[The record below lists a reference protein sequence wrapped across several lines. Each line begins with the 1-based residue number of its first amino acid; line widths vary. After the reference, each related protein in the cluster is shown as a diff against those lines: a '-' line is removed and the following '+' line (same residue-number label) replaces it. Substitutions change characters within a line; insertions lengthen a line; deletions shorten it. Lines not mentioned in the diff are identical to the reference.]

1 MNHLKASIYITFIA
15 MLGLTSCL
23 KKDAMNVDPDNT
35 TANIVELQF
44 IEGGSGTTINSGMQY
59 FSGGAL
65 TYPSTDLADT
75 ADYNISLGGKSP
87 LSSDVTV
94 TLAVD
99 PTKVL
104 DNLANDSIKYVLM
117 PDSLYKIVST
127 KATIKAG
134 ERIAHMQIIFYPSKK
149 TDPAASYMLPV
160 IIKDA
165 QGQTISSN
173 FSTIYFHII
182 GNPLAGSYGVTGY
195 FYHPSS
201 PRSLSRPRTLSPV
214 NGTTLLTEL
223 GDLGGSGYFVEISVP
238 NPFNTT
244 TVQDVTIAVHS
255 GSSPD
260 PVLIWSGG
268 LPSDNPGYTPGWSGS
283 AMCNNTYDPVTQTFY
298 LRYGYLGGTGYR
310 VTEEWIKKN

>member
-1 MNHLKASIYITFIA
+1 MNHLRVSIYITFIA
-15 MLGLTSCL
+15 LLGLTSCL
-23 KKDAMNVDPDNT
+23 KKDGMNIDPDNT
-35 TANIVELQF
+35 TSNIVELQF

-59 FSGGAL
+59 FTGGAL
-65 TYPSTDLADT
+65 VYPPSDLMDT
-75 ADYNISLGGKSP
+75 ANYNISFAGKGT
-87 LSSDVTV
+87 LSKDLTV
-94 TLAVD
+94 SIAVD

-127 KATIKAG
+127 TATIKAG
-134 ERIAHMQIIFYPSKK
+134 GKIAHMQIVFFPSKVN
-149 TDPAASYMLPV
+149 PAISYMLPIV
-160 IIKDA
+160 IKDA
-165 QGQTISSN
+165 QDQTISSN
-173 FSTIYFHII
+173 FSTIYFHFI
-182 GNPLAGSYGVTGY
+182 GNPLAGSYTATGY

-201 PRSLSRPRTLSPV
+201 PRSLSRSRTLPAA
-214 NGTTLLTEL
+214 NATTLITEL

-244 TVQDVTIAVHS
+244 TVQNVTIAVHS

-268 LPSDNPGYTPGWSGS
+268 LPADNPGYTAAWSGS
-283 AMCNNTYDPVTQTFY
+283 AMCNNTYDPATQTFY

-310 VTEEWIKKN
+310 VAEEWIKKN